1 MVGKQNQR
9 VRLTK
14 QLLSSSLITL
24 LNTKPIGKITIKEIC
39 EYAGI
44 NRSTFYLYYLDSYA
58 LLEEI
63 ERDLIDH
70 AQEHLRNIISDIGS
84 LRYLTALLAYI
95 QQHADIYRTLLCR
108 QESLSFQ
115 AVIFDTA
122 LHHLQQNLALSYS
135 PSVAGYVYN
144 YLIMGCLSM
153 IKQWI
158 EANFDLSCEDL
169 AKIIFRLSAKAASA
183 VTQDF

>member
-1 MVGKQNQR
+1 MSGNQNQR

-14 QLLSSSLITL
+14 QLLKNSLTAL

-39 EYAGI
+39 ESAGI
-44 NRSTFYLYYLDSYA
+44 NRSTFYLYYTDQYA

-63 ERDLIDH
+63 EKELIDH
-70 AQEHLRNIISDIGS
+70 AQEHLQKIDSSIGS
-84 LRYLTALLAYI
+84 LQYLIALLTYI
-95 QQHADIYRTLLCR
+95 QQHADLFGTLLCR

-115 AVIFDTA
+115 TAFVDTA
-122 LHHLQQNLALSYS
+122 FLHLRHSLAIHASDA
-135 PSVAGYVYN
+135 VVGYVYN

-158 EANFDLSCEDL
+158 ESGFDLSCEEMAEL
-169 AKIIFRLSAKAASA
+169 IFRLSEKAASA
-183 VTQDF
+183 VF